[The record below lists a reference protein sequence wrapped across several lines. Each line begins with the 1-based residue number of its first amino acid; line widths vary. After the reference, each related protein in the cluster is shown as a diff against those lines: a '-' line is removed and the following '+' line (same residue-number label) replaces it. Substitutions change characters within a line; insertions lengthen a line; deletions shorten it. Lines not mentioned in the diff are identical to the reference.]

1 MWYKIPGK
9 KKYKGHF
16 LTKLIDKWY
25 IWGRHYICASKT
37 NRSFS
42 KTHKKLLQNGEK
54 KIGTKLEK
62 RENGM
67 NGETLSG

>member
-1 MWYKIPGK
+1 MTSGI
-9 KKYKGHF
+9 F
-16 LTKLIDKWY
+16 EEDITFA
-25 IWGRHYICASKT
+25 ASKT